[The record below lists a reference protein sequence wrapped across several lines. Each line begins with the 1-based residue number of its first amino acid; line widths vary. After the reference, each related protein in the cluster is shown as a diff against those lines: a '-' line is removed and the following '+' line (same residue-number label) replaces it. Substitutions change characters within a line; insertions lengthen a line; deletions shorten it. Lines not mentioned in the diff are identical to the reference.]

1 MGTPGPVDPV
11 KEDKPALVVHG
22 HFYQPP
28 RENPWTEK
36 IDRQS
41 SAHPYH
47 DWNERIYSESY
58 RPNAYARICD
68 GAGRIEAIVNSYE
81 HLSFNFGPTL
91 MSWIDRH
98 HPTLQTRLQEAD
110 RRSLRSR
117 GGHGNAIAQAYG
129 HAILPLCNARD
140 LKTQIRWGIAD
151 FRHRFRRDP
160 ESMWVPETAVN
171 DATIAALIDEG
182 LRYVVLSPYQANRIR
197 PLGASDWTSL
207 RPGEIDTRVPYACA
221 HPDRS
226 GRSIVVFFYQGG
238 IAHSIAFEGL
248 LHSSRALVD
257 RCAQIQAGPGQIV
270 NVATD
275 GETYGHHFRYGERCI
290 AHALTEEAARRGFW
304 ITNYGEYLE
313 HHPPAHEV
321 ELQKGP
327 RGEGTSWSCAHGV
340 GRWYRNC
347 GCHTGGQENWNQNW
361 RGPLREA
368 LDYLRDETAR
378 AFEATRGDYFK
389 DPWEARDAYVSLV
402 LDRTRSRREFL
413 RHHAPRDLPDRDR
426 ERALTF
432 LELQRNALL
441 MYTSCGWFFSDVSG
455 LETQQILGYAARVIS
470 LAEDLELGLSRTR
483 FLEMLAGAKSN
494 LPEMGT
500 GADVYRRL
508 AEIAPVS
515 PQRVAAH
522 LTITGLVHA
531 DEAPSEC
538 AGFRCQKRGARRQQ
552 HGRLT
557 MSTARLT
564 LESIATGRTLDF
576 AALSLHLGEMDF
588 YAGIK
593 SYPGDDSFTSSTH
606 RLWSRFDSSSL
617 PGILRIAQEEF
628 GVQEFG
634 LEHVLL
640 DVRQKIISSVF
651 GSLIQRLSEE
661 YGRLYEDN
669 HRTLEVLRVSG
680 YELPA
685 ELRAVAEFSLG
696 RQFDE
701 EIRRQS
707 GRTDPAAYQ
716 KAVDLAH
723 EAARRGYHIDRSYA
737 EKLFDE
743 MITETVRG
751 AVSDLSPRLVQS
763 ALSLHQLSRNLL
775 LSPPLERA
783 QETLFYSLQDL
794 SIVSEPMRSLGVAL
808 GLSPRI
814 LNEATRKDPASDR
827 SPVLRATP

>member
-1 MGTPGPVDPV
+1 V

-36 IDRQS
+36 IERQAG
-41 SAHPYH
+41 AHPHH

-58 RPNAYARICD
+58 RPNAYGRICD
-68 GAGRIEAIVNSYE
+68 GAGRIESIVNAYE

-91 MSWIDRH
+91 MSWIERN
-98 HPTLQTRLQEAD
+98 HPTLQARIQEAD

-129 HAILPLCNARD
+129 HAILPLCNPRD

-151 FRHRFRRDP
+151 FRHRFRREP
-160 ESMWVPETAVN
+160 ESMWLPETAIN
-171 DATIAALIDEG
+171 DAVIAALIDEG
-182 LRYVVLSPYQANRIR
+182 IRYVILSPYQASRIR
-197 PLGASDWTSL
+197 PMGEVEWTSL
-207 RPGEIDTRVPYACA
+207 RPGEIDARVPYACL

-226 GRSIVVFFYQGG
+226 GRSIVVFFYQGS
-238 IAHSIAFEGL
+238 IAHSIAFEGI

-257 RCAQIQAGPGQIV
+257 RCAQIQAGPGHLV

-275 GETYGHHFRYGERCI
+275 GETYGHHFRFGERCI
-290 AHALTEEAARRGFW
+290 AHALTEEAAKRGFW
-304 ITNYGEYLE
+304 ITNYGEFLE
-313 HHPPAHEV
+313 HHPPSQEV
-321 ELQKGP
+321 ELHKGP
-327 RGEGTSWSCAHGV
+327 RGEGTSWSCAHGI

-347 GCHTGGQENWNQNW
+347 GCHTGGQEHWSQDW

-368 LDYLRDETAR
+368 LDFLRDEAAR

-389 DPWEARDAYVSLV
+389 DPWDARDAYVALV

-413 RHHAPRDLPDRDR
+413 RQHAPRELPDRDR

-441 MYTSCGWFFSDVSG
+441 MYTSCGWFFSDISG
-455 LETQQILGYAARVIS
+455 LETQQILGYAARVMS
-470 LAEDLELGLSRTR
+470 LAEELDVGLSRNR
-483 FLEMLAGAKSN
+483 FLEILGGAKSN
-494 LPEMGT
+494 VPEMGT

-508 AEIAPVS
+508 AETAPVS
-515 PQRVAAH
+515 PHRVAAH
-522 LTITGLVHA
+522 LSITGLVHA
-531 DEAPSEC
+531 EEAPSEC
-538 AGFRCQKRGARRQQ
+538 AGYRCQKRGARRQQ

-576 AALSLHLGEMDF
+576 AALSLHLSEMDF

-593 SYPGDDSFTSSTH
+593 PYPGDDAFLASTH
-606 RLWSRFDSSSL
+606 RLWSRFASSSL
-617 PGILRIAQEEF
+617 PSILRIAQEEF

-669 HRTLEVLRVSG
+669 HRTLEVLRMSG

-716 KAVDLAH
+716 RAVDLAH
-723 EAARRGYHIDRSYA
+723 EAARRGYRIDRSFA

-763 ALSLHQLSRNLL
+763 AMSLHQLSRNLL

-783 QETLFYSLQDL
+783 QEILFFALQDL
-794 SIVSEPMRSLGVAL
+794 ALGSEPMRTLGVAL

-814 LNEATRKDPASDR
+814 LGDGARKDPVHQ
-827 SPVLRATP
+827 PPPLLRTTP